1 MLVACSNAKQSEQA
15 ADSSRLAGFANNQE
29 ASPTKVSSDSA
40 TALAILDSLTLIA
53 PPGND
58 AFDASRAPHFSA
70 DLIASFVSDSGLT
83 LNDIN
88 RDADSTIHLS
98 PAAVREQ
105 LTSRHGRAFEQLVH
119 LAYIAGQPY
128 PQYSQLTLNRSPGA
142 LVVCVSDW
150 YVLTFINEN
159 GRVKLRRVDYRQLEG
174 E

>member
-1 MLVACSNAKQSEQA
+1 M
-15 ADSSRLAGFANNQE
+15 
-29 ASPTKVSSDSA
+29 
-40 TALAILDSLTLIA
+40 
-53 PPGND
+53 
-58 AFDASRAPHFSA
+58 
-70 DLIASFVSDSGLT
+70 
-83 LNDIN
+83 
-88 RDADSTIHLS
+88 
-98 PAAVREQ
+98 
-105 LTSRHGRAFEQLVH
+105 H